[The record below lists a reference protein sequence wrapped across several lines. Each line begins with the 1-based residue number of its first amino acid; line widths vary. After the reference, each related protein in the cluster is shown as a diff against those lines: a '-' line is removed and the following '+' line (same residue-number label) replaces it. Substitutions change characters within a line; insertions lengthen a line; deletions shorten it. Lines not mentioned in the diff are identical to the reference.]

1 MPTTDYTITVRG
13 EIAPRL
19 AGAFAP
25 LECDVRD
32 GRTTITGEIVDR
44 CHMFGVL
51 DHVRNLGMEL
61 IEVVPRDSAA
71 MERAGDEIEEDRR

>member
-1 MPTTDYTITVRG
+1 MTITDYTITVRG

-19 AGAFAP
+19 ASAFAP

-32 GRTTITGEIVDR
+32 GRTTITGEIVDQ

-61 IEVVPRDSAA
+61 IEVMPQDTAA
-71 MERAGDEIEEDRR
+71 AERTVDDIEGDRR

>member
-1 MPTTDYTITVRG
+1 MPISDYRITVRG
-13 EIAPRL
+13 EIPPRL
-19 AGAFAP
+19 TNALAP
-25 LECDVRD
+25 LECDARD

-61 IEVVPRDSAA
+61 IEVAPLDPSAGA
-71 MERAGDEIEEDRR
+71 RTDDEGDRR